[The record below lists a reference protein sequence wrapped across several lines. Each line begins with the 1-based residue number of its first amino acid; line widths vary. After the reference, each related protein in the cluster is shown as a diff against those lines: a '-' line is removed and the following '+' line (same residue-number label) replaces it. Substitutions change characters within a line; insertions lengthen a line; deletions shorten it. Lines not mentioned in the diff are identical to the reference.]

1 MHCQSCFGGRSRR
14 TAEQTVLVPT
24 YLLQAVFRNQGA
36 CHRRRTRYPYDIP
49 ARDVGDVACGFP
61 GGLRQVYGGVAS
73 SLGQVLDQLL
83 ENTVRPAPTDL
94 HPFAEGEDTT
104 RFEMHGAADYPRRC
118 SSICQK
124 TICYVWPMG
133 IFVRPKHCFSKAPSF
148 EGRAHLN
155 RTRAQ

>member
-83 ENTVRPAPTDL
+83 ENKVGRHLLICIPSLRGKTPQDLRCTVPLIIHGDAVPYAKKQSAMFGQWGSLLGPNIVSAKLRVSKVGPT
-94 HPFAEGEDTT
+94 
-104 RFEMHGAADYPRRC
+104 
-118 SSICQK
+118 
-124 TICYVWPMG
+124 
-133 IFVRPKHCFSKAPSF
+133 
-148 EGRAHLN
+148 
-155 RTRAQ
+155 